1 MFKFLK
7 EKLKSA
13 LSKITKEV
21 EEEVPDEVVEA
32 PKEEKKIEKPK
43 KKATPKK
50 KKEEEKVE
58 EPKEKEIEEEKEVKE
73 PEKEK
78 KKGFFTKLFKKKEIE
93 EEPEKEEKEVEEEK
107 KGFFAK
113 LKEKVVTKKISAE
126 KFDKLFWELEVAL
139 LENNVAVEVVE
150 KIKEDLKEDLVDKP
164 INRAE
169 VSTILQKSLKKSV
182 ETLLQT
188 PTEDLVKV
196 IKEKKEKPY
205 IIAFIGVNGSGKTTT
220 IARMT
225 YLLQQNKLTC
235 VLVAADT
242 FRAGAKEQLKEWA
255 TKLKVNMIAHDY
267 GSDPAAVCY
276 DGIEYAKKQK
286 VDVVLIDTA
295 GRQHSNVNLI
305 KQMEKIMRVAKPDKK
320 IFVGESITGND
331 VVTQAKAFDQSVG
344 IDGIILTKADV
355 DEKGGATISVSYVTG
370 KPIYYIGTGQELEDL
385 EPFDPEK
392 IITTLGL

>member
-7 EKLKSA
+7 EKLKGA
-13 LSKITKEV
+13 LTKISKDV
-21 EEEVPDEVVEA
+21 EEEVPDEVVEL
-32 PKEEKKIEKPK
+32 PKEEKKEVK
-43 KKATPKK
+43 KTTPKK
-50 KKEEEKVE
+50 KPKKEKK
-58 EPKEKEIEEEKEVKE
+58 EPKKEVEKKEEKEE
-73 PEKEK
+73 
-78 KKGFFTKLFKKKEIE
+78 KKGFLSKIFKKKEVE
-93 EEPEKEEKEVEEEK
+93 KKEEKEELEGEEK

-113 LKEKVVTKKISAE
+113 LKEKVVTKKISTE
-126 KFDKLFWELEVAL
+126 KFDKLFWELELAL

-150 KIKEDLKEDLVDKP
+150 KIKTDLKEDLVDKP
-164 INRAE
+164 INRVE
-169 VSTILQKSLKKSV
+169 VSTIILKSLKKSI
-182 ETLLQT
+182 EELLKI
-188 PTEDLVKV
+188 PTEDLVEE
-196 IKEKKEKPY
+196 IKKKKEKPY

-225 YLLQQNKLTC
+225 HLLQQKKLSC

-255 TKLKVNMIAHDY
+255 TKLKVQVIAHDY
-267 GSDPAAVCY
+267 GADPAAVCY
-276 DGIEYAKKQK
+276 DGIQYAKKQK

-305 KQMEKIMRVAKPDKK
+305 KQMEKIMRIAKPDKK

-331 VVTQAKAFDQSVG
+331 VVIQAKAFDQSVG
-344 IDGIILTKADV
+344 IDGVILTKADV
-355 DEKGGATISVSYVTG
+355 DEKGGATISVSYITG
-370 KPIYYIGTGQELEDL
+370 KPILYIGIGQQLGDL

>member
-7 EKLKSA
+7 EKLKGA
-13 LSKITKEV
+13 LTKISKDV
-21 EEEVPDEVVEA
+21 EEEIPDEVVET
-32 PKEEKKIEKPK
+32 PKEEKQEVKKKPAPKKKPK
-43 KKATPKK
+43 KEKKEPEIKEEVEEKEEKQEEKKGFLSKIFK
-50 KKEEEKVE
+50 KKEEEQ
-58 EPKEKEIEEEKEVKE
+58 
-73 PEKEK
+73 PE
-78 KKGFFTKLFKKKEIE
+78 
-93 EEPEKEEKEVEEEK
+93 EVEEEK

-113 LKEKVVTKKISAE
+113 LKEKVVTKKISTE
-126 KFDKLFWELEVAL
+126 KFDKLFWELELAL

-150 KIKEDLKEDLVDKP
+150 KIKTDLKEDLVDKP

-169 VSTILQKSLKKSV
+169 VSTILHKSLKKSV
-182 ETLLQT
+182 EALLKT
-188 PTEDLVKV
+188 PTEDLVEE
-196 IKEKKEKPY
+196 IKKKKEKPY
-205 IIAFIGVNGSGKTTT
+205 VIAFIGVNGSGKTTT

-225 YLLQQNKLTC
+225 HLLQQKKLTC

-255 TKLKVNMIAHDY
+255 TKLKVNVIAHDY
-267 GSDPAAVCY
+267 GADPAAVCY
-276 DGIEYAKKQK
+276 DGIEYGKKQK
-286 VDVVLIDTA
+286 ADVVLIDTA

-305 KQMEKIMRVAKPDKK
+305 KQMEKIMRIAKPDKK

-370 KPIYYIGTGQELEDL
+370 KPILYIGTGQELGDL